1 MKKISR
7 LFLLAIFTVSIAS
20 CAQNTS
26 TNSKNQKV
34 SLLSAVAFHEEMIN
48 TKEKQIIDVRTPE
61 EFNSGYINGA
71 KNINI
76 YDNDFEQKL
85 KELDK
90 SQPVFVYCKGGGRSA
105 DAAEQ
110 LKSLGVSVIY
120 DMQGGIMAWGNQNFP
135 VVTTTT
141 KAPDL
146 FTRKDY
152 DALLK
157 QGQPV
162 LIDYYATW
170 CAPCKKMEP
179 ILDKLSKE
187 FEGKIVIKRINV
199 DEASALVKELTIENI
214 PVITTH
220 KQGKEL
226 KHVNGFQSEDQMR
239 SMINEL
245 LH

>member
-34 SLLSAVAFHEEMIN
+34 SLLSAIAFNVEMIN
-48 TKEKQIIDVRTPE
+48 MKEKQIIDVRTPE
-61 EFNSGYINGA
+61 EFHSGYINGA
-71 KNINI
+71 KNLNI
-76 YDNDFEQKL
+76 YDHDFEQKL

-90 SQPVFVYCKGGGRSA
+90 SKPVFVYCKGGGRSA

-110 LKSLGVSVIY
+110 LKSLGFSDIY
-120 DMQGGIMAWGNQNFP
+120 DMKGGIMAWGNRNLP

-152 DALLK
+152 DTLLA
-157 QGQPV
+157 QGLPV

-220 KQGKEL
+220 KQGNEL
-226 KHVNGFQSEDQMR
+226 KHVNGFQLEDQMR